1 MACHA
6 LQSRVQRRSAA
17 SPVRCEHIDGKLL
30 PRATRWCRSDAL
42 TLSRSRLTGAAMD
55 NTGTAT
61 PGTPETT
68 AGADFVAALIED
80 AEAEA
85 QEELLAG
92 ALNAEEAE
100 AGAREEPL
108 AGAADKQEDPNEAGA
123 DFRMGLLM
131 FNTNR
136 FAEGARDAAD
146 EETMRDHKVKR
157 SSCLVVHDVDLTL
170 ALPATEGQ
178 DSLPRQALGMRRKAP
193 LRRRLEVH

>member
-17 SPVRCEHIDGKLL
+17 SPVGCEHIDGKLL
-30 PRATRWCRSDAL
+30 PRATRSCRSDAL

-68 AGADFVAALIED
+68 AGADFVAALVEN

-85 QEELLAG
+85 QEEILAG
-92 ALNAEEAE
+92 ALNDEEAE

-108 AGAADKQEDPNEAGA
+108 AGAVVKQEEAAAA
-123 DFRMGLLM
+123 DFRMSGALG

-136 FAEGARDAAD
+136 FADGALAAAD
-146 EETMRDHKVKR
+146 EETLRNHKVKR

-178 DSLPRQALGMRRKAP
+178 DFLPRPP
-193 LRRRLEVH
+193 LV